1 MRIPLL
7 LSALFFLAGCGKGLS
22 ITRYE
27 AMDIVKSGGGVTVS
41 ASDMTRLRTHCG
53 SQKMTVA
60 AMQMADMKVWAH
72 RS

>member
-1 MRIPLL
+1 MEQLRAYTFPNGT
-7 LSALFFLAGCGKGLS
+7 SRKRGRK
-22 ITRYE
+22 
-27 AMDIVKSGGGVTVS
+27 DV
-41 ASDMTRLRTHCG
+41 DTRLRTHCG